1 MFFSVSKLVG
11 HLVLPVTLLL
21 LSLALAPFLRWAGLK
36 RIARFLGTAGGVA
49 MAVILFTPLDYWL
62 LAPLENRFPR
72 VERETVA
79 TGNFAGIVVL
89 GGPEDG
95 RLTRAHHQPSVGAA
109 AERFIE
115 AAILARLRPDLPVV
129 FTGGSGVYSDPDA
142 KGGPVAEALLR
153 DLGVAPDRLMIE
165 SESRNT
171 FQNAIFAKEMVGDVS
186 GRPWLLITSAAHM
199 PRSYGIFISQGWN
212 VTAYPVDY
220 NTFTPVWGWND
231 YRFTDRLN
239 LVHLATREWVGLIV
253 YRLTGRLGSMFPSP
267 VGGASPE

>member
-21 LSLALAPFLRWAGLK
+21 LSLALAPFLRWVGLK
-36 RIARFLGTAGGVA
+36 RISRFLGMAAGVGLAVA
-49 MAVILFTPLDYWL
+49 LFTPLDYWL

-79 TGNFAGIVVL
+79 KGDFAGIVVL

-95 RLTRAHHQPSVGAA
+95 RLTKAHHQPSVGAA

-115 AAILARLRPDLPVV
+115 AAILSRLRPDLPVL

-153 DLGVAPDRLMIE
+153 DLGVAPERLMIE

-171 FQNAIFAKEMVGDVS
+171 FQNATLAKEMAGDVS
-186 GRPWLLITSAAHM
+186 TRPWLLITSAAHM
-199 PRSYGIFISQGWN
+199 PRSYGIFVSQGWN

-220 NTFTPVWGWND
+220 NTFAPVWGWND

-239 LVHLATREWVGLIV
+239 LIHLATREWVGLLA
-253 YRLTGRLGSMFPSP
+253 YRITGRTNRVFPAP
-267 VGGASPE
+267 LEFNAPD